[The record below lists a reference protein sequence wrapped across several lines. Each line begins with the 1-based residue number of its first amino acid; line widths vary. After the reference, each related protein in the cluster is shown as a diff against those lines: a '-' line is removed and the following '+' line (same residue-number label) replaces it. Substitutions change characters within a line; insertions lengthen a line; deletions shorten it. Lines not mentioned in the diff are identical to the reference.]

1 MTDAPQTGSMTAI
14 PEEAHAIPPVGEGI
28 EPKGDAD
35 VPGTTRHL
43 DAGEQPPGGLP
54 QQADPLG

>member
-1 MTDAPQTGSMTAI
+1 MTDAPQTGQMTAI
-14 PEEAHAIPPVGEGI
+14 PEEAHALPPQSEGI
-28 EPKGDAD
+28 EPKDAAD

-43 DAGEQPPGGLP
+43 DAGEQPPGGRP